1 MVSKQQLQAFG
12 LNEEHLVPFQ
22 QDNRIFYL
30 EKESLLAFKQL
41 QQAARKAGFEL
52 AIVSSHRNFDRQAAI
67 WNGKAEGKR
76 ALLDKHGQVMDYQQ
90 LSKQELL
97 AAILCWSAVPG
108 LSRHH
113 WGCDIDVYDANAMS
127 LSDVQLVPSEVED
140 DGACAALHRWLDEQI
155 QNNQSH
161 GFFRP
166 YSNNACK
173 VAEEKWHLSY
183 WPVAK
188 QMQQHIAADVITPIW
203 QEKKLCLLE
212 LLEQQAKEIV
222 TDYGCLDFTRL
233 PSWLG
238 G

>member
-1 MVSKQQLQAFG
+1 MVNKQQLQAFG

-22 QDNRIFYL
+22 QEDSLFYL

-52 AIVSSHRNFDRQAAI
+52 AIVSSHRNFERQAAI
-67 WNGKAEGKR
+67 WNGKAKGER
-76 ALLDKHGQVMDYQQ
+76 ALLDEHGQVMDFDQ

-97 AAILCWSAVPG
+97 AAILRWSAVPG

-127 LSDVQLVPSEVED
+127 LPDVQLVPSEVEKG
-140 DGACAALHRWLDEQI
+140 GACETLHLWLDEQI
-155 QNNQSH
+155 QNKQSY

-183 WPVAK
+183 WPVAR
-188 QMQQHIAADVITPIW
+188 QMQQHVTADALTQIW
-203 QEKKLCLLE
+203 QEKSLCLID
-212 LLEQQAKEIV
+212 LLLQQADKIIA
-222 TDYGCLDFTRL
+222 DYACLDYSSL
-233 PSWLG
+233 PSWLDA
-238 G
+238 